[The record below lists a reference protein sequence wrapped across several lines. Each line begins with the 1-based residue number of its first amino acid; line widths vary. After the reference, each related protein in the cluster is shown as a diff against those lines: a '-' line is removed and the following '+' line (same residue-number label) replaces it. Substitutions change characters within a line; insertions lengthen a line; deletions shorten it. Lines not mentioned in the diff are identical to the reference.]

1 MADTSRRRFLQAA
14 AVGAALPL
22 AAAAPALAAEGDPPA
37 SADAALTA
45 IVRLRF
51 KHLTEAQIKAVQA
64 GIQRTLAAGDA
75 LRRINLDPV
84 DEPATIFVADVAG

>member
-1 MADTSRRRFLQAA
+1 MSQSTRRRFLQAA

-22 AAAAPALAAEGDPPA
+22 LGETPTAEAGDPPA

-51 KHLTEAQIKAVQA
+51 KHLTEAQIKTVQT
-64 GIQRTLAAGDA
+64 GIQRGLVMGDA
-75 LRRINLDPV
+75 LKRFTLDPV
-84 DEPATIFVADVAG
+84 DEPATIFVVDVAE